1 MSDNLPTDKR
11 ASQLDTFL
19 EEMSKHQKSGR
30 GRLAFIIDATAS
42 RKPAWDMAC
51 SLQAT
56 MFEEATR
63 FGSLEVQLIFYRG
76 LSECSCSGWIPDG
89 RTLARLMGK
98 VQCEGGITKIGKALA
113 HVRREH
119 EKRMIHAVAFVG
131 DAMEENHSE
140 LCEAAR
146 TLRVPLFMFQESDD
160 PHASR
165 TFAEMARLSGG
176 AHRHFDAGAA
186 RELGELLR
194 AVAAFATG
202 GVKAL
207 QDLNT
212 DSARRL
218 LTQLE

>member
-1 MSDNLPTDKR
+1 
-11 ASQLDTFL
+11 
-19 EEMSKHQKSGR
+19 
-30 GRLAFIIDATAS
+30 
-42 RKPAWDMAC
+42 
-51 SLQAT
+51 
-56 MFEEATR
+56 
-63 FGSLEVQLIFYRG
+63 
-76 LSECSCSGWIPDG
+76 
-89 RTLARLMGK
+89 MGK

-131 DAMEENHSE
+131 DAMEERHDQ
-140 LCEAAR
+140 LCETAR
-146 TLRVPLFMFQESDD
+146 TLRVPLFMFQEGDN

-186 RELGELLR
+186 RELVELLR
-194 AVAAFATG
+194 AVAAFAAG

-207 QDLNT
+207 QALNT

-218 LTQLE
+218 LRQLK